1 MKVTLFKLVEELGQA
16 EVARRLSA
24 HGEPVYRSYIS
35 RVVNLE
41 TGILAGFIA
50 RCAATPGLCDEGKV
64 FDAEGT
70 LLEWYRR
77 LRVGSSKASNSRAH
91 AQAEEGGH
99 AA

>member
-1 MKVTLFKLVEELGQA
+1 MKVTLFQLVEEHGQA

-24 HGEPVYRSYIS
+24 HGEPVYRSYIN
-35 RVVNLE
+35 RVVNLT
-41 TGILAGFIA
+41 TGIIAGFIV
-50 RCAATPGLCDEGKV
+50 RCADTPGLCDDGQV
-64 FDAEGT
+64 FDVEGT

-77 LRVGSSKASNSRAH
+77 LNRRLNSTKTCRAH